1 MSRVNQRQATG
12 RGSSAC
18 EQDLCRPSRRGPRFL
33 STITVTAIAWLCCM
47 MWLSPAPAAPLTIEE
62 GDHICIIGGGVA
74 DAMQHT
80 GWLEVMLQSRFPQGQ
95 LVIRNLAVDGD
106 EVDPAKRLR
115 SADFGSPDQW
125 LTGAAPIPRPDDVAD
140 KSIVRENRFEL
151 VGTGADVILAFF
163 GSNEA
168 HAGPEGLGDFKATL
182 ASFIDHTLSQRYN
195 GVSAPRLVLFT
206 PIAHEHLGGK
216 DHTKRHYPDG
226 VVHNE
231 NIRLFAAAMQE
242 VCREKG
248 VACVD
253 LFQPSL
259 EAYERQPMP
268 LTVDGIHPTAAGDRV
283 IAGIIDEALFGTHPA
298 RDEQSLQRLQLAV
311 ADKNFH
317 WFNRYRVTDG
327 YSTYG
332 GRAWLRFVDGQTN
345 YEVGQR
351 ELEYLDVMT
360 ANRDRRIWATAATL
374 DDADAPLPSVDE
386 VGLPELIDVQTN
398 KPGPLEGGKHAFL
411 SGEEAIGKMTVHS
424 GMRVELVADEAMFP
438 ELINPVQMAFDTR
451 GRLWVAAWPTYPHW
465 RPDEAMNDKLLILED
480 TDGDGRT
487 DRVKTFAD
495 DLHNPTGFE
504 FWGKGV
510 IVAQGP
516 DVLYLEDTDGDDRCD
531 IKERII
537 RGLDT
542 ADTHHT
548 ANSFTFDPAGAV
560 YFQEGTFHHSQPETP
575 WGPPARVANGAVF
588 RYEPRTGKVGLYTS
602 YAFANPHGHAFNHW
616 GDDIVV
622 DGTGAVPYWGSVFS
636 TRLDGMDKHGGA
648 PSVYSQRTRP
658 CPGIE
663 FLSSPH
669 FPEEM
674 QGNLLVG
681 NVIGF
686 QGILRYTFE
695 GPSDPRAD
703 AFPVAVEAEP
713 IVSSSDVNFR
723 PADLEV
729 GPDGAIYFT
738 DWQNPIIGHMQ
749 HNLRDPSRDRQH
761 GRVYRV
767 VMEDRPLVEVES
779 MTKQSVEQLVSLLA
793 DPIDRVRYRAKLE
806 LAGRDEDEVVPA
818 VHAWAIGLNAKL
830 PTFEHHRLEGLWMLR
845 HFDQVPVDLL
855 EAVLTSPDARARA
868 AGMRVLA
875 AITDR
880 VPEAHAMVVRGAADP
895 SPRVRLEAL
904 RTACEL
910 RTPEAVEALA
920 VVEEFPGDRFMA
932 YVKQEAARVL
942 VPAFEAARARGE
954 SPAFASAAG
963 WRYLYNSM
971 SNDELTAEPRSL
983 PVYREMLLRAGLDE
997 RLRTEAVEQIA
1008 EADGRSV
1015 VAVVADALRALDTR
1029 AGTVDTPTVFDL
1041 IRLMLSRPTEQLAEL
1056 RDDLE
1061 LLAASATRP
1070 IMRRVGYVAL
1080 MTIDAASG
1088 SDSVEQVWQLA
1099 VQDPRRLVD
1108 LVGALPLVS
1117 DAGVRVALA
1126 ERIVPLL
1133 EPATAPQSEEPGSQ
1147 GRYVRIELPGRS
1159 RTLTLAEVEVF
1170 AGGTNV
1176 ARSGRASQSST
1187 SHGGEPARAIDGNSS
1202 PAYGAGGQTHTQE
1215 NSENPWWEVD
1225 LGSEQRI
1232 ERIVI
1237 ANRGEGSLGNRLNNF
1252 TLLVLDG
1259 NRDEVFR
1266 LEQQPAPSLSTEFEL
1281 IGEEV
1286 RLASA
1291 IRRAA
1296 LAAMVSVPGR
1306 ETEAFRL
1313 IAPYVRTGVDR
1324 DAAIA
1329 ALLTI
1334 PREKWP
1340 VEEAAELLEPLIE
1353 SLRAFSTEQRSSDAG
1368 LAAWQFAENVSRLL
1382 PPGEGAKARAVL
1394 ADLGVR
1400 VVRIGTVYER
1410 MAYDKETIAVQAGR
1424 PVLFVLEN
1432 SDAMPHNFVIVRP
1445 GEMARLGELAES
1457 QAQDPAFAKRS
1468 FVPADPD
1475 VLAAGTLMQPQASQR
1490 LAFEVPTKPGVYP
1503 YVCTYPGHWRRMF
1516 GAMYVVDDLEAYLA
1530 DPAAYLAANPLEIKD
1545 ELLADRK
1552 PRTEWTFADLEASV
1566 AAIEKGRSF
1575 IHGRELFRTASCAA
1589 CHKLGDEGNDFG
1601 PELAKLSADMTALE
1615 ITRHILDPSLKID
1628 EKYRSNTIL
1637 TDDGQVFTGLVVEE
1651 TPTEIALVENPLAKV
1666 EPVRIK
1672 KSGVDERSQAP
1683 VSIMPKGLLDQLT
1696 RDEVLDLIA
1705 YVAARGNEASHLFSP
1720 DGCPHHTDAPP
1731 ATGSGH
1737 NH

>member
-1 MSRVNQRQATG
+1 VASCTALALLPPFEAT
-12 RGSSAC
+12 
-18 EQDLCRPSRRGPRFL
+18 
-33 STITVTAIAWLCCM
+33 
-47 MWLSPAPAAPLTIEE
+47 AAPLTVEE

-80 GWLEVMLQSRFPQGQ
+80 GWLEVMLQSRFPQSQ

-125 LTGAAPIPRPDDVAD
+125 LAGAAPIPRPDDIAD

-168 HAGPEGLGDFKATL
+168 HAGPEGLDAFRATL
-182 ASFIDHTLSQRYN
+182 TTFIDHTLSQRYN

-206 PIAHEHLGGK
+206 PIAHEHLGAK
-216 DHTKRHYPDG
+216 NHTKRHYPDG
-226 VVHNE
+226 TAHNE
-231 NIRLFAAAMQE
+231 NIRLYAAAMQD

-253 LFQPSL
+253 LFRPSL
-259 EAYERQPMP
+259 EAYERTPEP
-268 LTVDGIHPTAAGDRV
+268 LTVDGIHPNAAGDRV

-332 GRAWLRFVDGQTN
+332 GRAWLRFVGGQTN
-345 YEVGQR
+345 YEVVQR

-374 DDADAPLPSVDE
+374 DDADAPLPSVE
-386 VGLPELIDVQTN
+386 ELGLPPLIDVQTN
-398 KPGPLEGGKHAFL
+398 KPGPLEGGKHVFL

-424 GMRVELVADEAMFP
+424 GMRVELVADESMFP

-516 DVLYLEDTDGDDRCD
+516 AVLYLEDTDGDDRCD

-548 ANSFTFDPAGAV
+548 ANSFTFDPGGAL

-636 TRLDGMDKHGGA
+636 TRLDGLDKHGGA

-663 FLSSPH
+663 FLSSSH

-695 GPSDPRAD
+695 PPSDPQTD

-767 VMEDRPLVEVES
+767 VMEDRPLTEVES
-779 MTKQSVEQLVSLLA
+779 MTEQSVEQLVSLLA
-793 DPIDRVRYRAKLE
+793 DPVDRVRYRAKLE

-818 VHAWAIGLNAKL
+818 VHAWLGELNAKRAE
-830 PTFEHHRLEGLWMLR
+830 FEHHRLEGLWTLR

-855 EAVLTSPDARARA
+855 EAVLTSADARARA

-875 AITDR
+875 ATTDR

-920 VVEEFPGDRFMA
+920 IVEAFPSDRFMA
-932 YVKQEAARVL
+932 YVKKEAARVL
-942 VPAFEAARARGE
+942 VPAFEAARTRSE
-954 SPAFASAAG
+954 PLAFTSEAG
-963 WRYLYNSM
+963 WRYLYSAM
-971 SNDELTAEPRSL
+971 SNDELAAEPRSL

-997 RLRTEAVEQIA
+997 RLRAEAVEKIA

-1015 VAVVADALRALDTR
+1015 VAVVADALRALDAR
-1029 AGTVDTPTVFDL
+1029 NGAVDTPTVFDL

-1056 RDDLE
+1056 RGDLE
-1061 LLAASATRP
+1061 LLATSATRP

-1080 MTIDAASG
+1080 MTIDAAAG
-1088 SDSVEQVWQLA
+1088 SDSIEQVWQLA
-1099 VQDPRRLVD
+1099 ERDPRLLVD
-1108 LVGALPLVS
+1108 LIAALPLVS

-1126 ERIVPLL
+1126 ARIVPLL
-1133 EPATAPQSEEPGSQ
+1133 EPASTPAAEEPGSR

-1170 AGGTNV
+1170 DGGTNV
-1176 ARSGRASQSST
+1176 ARSGRATQSST
-1187 SHGGEPARAIDGNSS
+1187 SHGGEASRAIDGNSS
-1202 PAYGAGGQTHTQE
+1202 PAYAAGGQTHSQE
-1215 NSENPWWEVD
+1215 NTENPWWEVD
-1225 LGSEQRI
+1225 LGGEHRI
-1232 ERIVI
+1232 DRIVI
-1237 ANRGEGSLGNRLNNF
+1237 TNRGEGSLGNRLNNF
-1252 TLLVLDG
+1252 TLVVLDG

-1266 LEQQPAPSLSTEFEL
+1266 LEQQPAPSLTTEFEL
-1281 IGEEV
+1281 ISEEV

-1296 LAAMVSVPGR
+1296 FAAIVSVPGR
-1306 ETEAFRL
+1306 EAEAFRL
-1313 IAPYVRTGVDR
+1313 IAPFVHTGVDR

-1340 VEEAAELLEPLIE
+1340 AEEAAGLLEPLINW
-1353 SLRAFSTEQRSSDAG
+1353 LRASSTEQRSSDAG

-1382 PPGEGAKARAVL
+1382 PAAEGAKARAVL
-1394 ADLGVR
+1394 SELGVR

-1445 GEMARLGELAES
+1445 GEMARIGELAES

-1475 VLAAGTLMQPQASQR
+1475 VLAAGTLMQPQTSQR
-1490 LAFEVPTKPGVYP
+1490 LAFEVPTDPGVYP

-1516 GAMYVVDDLEAYLA
+1516 GAMYVVDDLEAYLRR
-1530 DPAAYLAANPLEIKD
+1530 PGSILGGESLLEIKD

-1566 AAIEKGRSF
+1566 AAMEKGRSF
-1575 IHGRELFRTASCAA
+1575 IHGRELFRTASCVA

-1601 PELAKLSADMTALE
+1601 PELAKLSADMTAVE

-1637 TDDGQVFTGLVVEE
+1637 TDDGRAITGLVVEE
-1651 TPTEIALVENPLAKV
+1651 TPSEIALVENPLAKA
-1666 EPVRIK
+1666 EPVRIP
-1672 KSGVDERSQAP
+1672 KSSIDERSLSP
-1683 VSIMPKGLLDQLT
+1683 ISIMPKGLLDRLT

-1705 YVAARGNEASHLFSP
+1705 YVTARGNEASHLFSP

-1731 ATGSGH
+1731 ATGAGH

>member
-1 MSRVNQRQATG
+1 MTFRQLTH
-12 RGSSAC
+12 
-18 EQDLCRPSRRGPRFL
+18 
-33 STITVTAIAWLCCM
+33 
-47 MWLSPAPAAPLTIEE
+47 LSPARSPSVVTCLALAVVTFLSANTCRQQADAAPVALEE

-74 DAMQHT
+74 EAMQHT
-80 GWLEVMLQSRFPQGQ
+80 GWLEVLLQSRFPKSR

-106 EVDPAKRLR
+106 ELDPAKRLR

-125 LTGAAPIPRPDDVAD
+125 LTGAAPIPRPDDIAD
-140 KSIVRENRFEL
+140 NSAVRENRFEL

-168 HAGPEGLGDFKATL
+168 HAGPDGLDAFKAEL
-182 ASFIDHTLSQRYN
+182 ARFIDHTLSQKYN

-206 PIAHEHLGGK
+206 PIGHEHLGAK
-216 DHTKRHYPDG
+216 DHAKRHFPDG
-226 VVHNE
+226 TTHNA
-231 NIRLFAAAMQE
+231 NLRLYAAAMQE

-248 VACVD
+248 VPCID
-253 LFQPSL
+253 LVRPSL
-259 EAYERQPMP
+259 EAYERTPTP
-268 LTVDGIHPTAAGDRV
+268 LTVDGIHPNAAGDRV
-283 IAGIIDEALFGTHPA
+283 LSEIIDEALFGTHPN
-298 RDEQSLQRLQLAV
+298 RNERSLARLQLAV

-332 GRAWLRFVDGQTN
+332 GRAWLKFVGGQTN

-351 ELEYLDVMT
+351 ELEYLDVKT
-360 ANRDRRIWATAATL
+360 ANRDRRIWETAATL
-374 DDADAPLPSVDE
+374 DNPDAPLPSVDE
-386 VGLPELIDVQTN
+386 VGLPDLIDVQTN
-398 KPGPLEGGKHAFL
+398 KPGSLEGGKHAFL

-424 GMRVELVADEAMFP
+424 GMRVELVADETQFP
-438 ELINPVQMAFDTR
+438 ELINPVQMAFDTT
-451 GRLWVAAWPTYPHW
+451 GRLWVAVWPTYPHW

-516 DVLYLEDTDGDDRCD
+516 DVLYLEDTDGDDRYD

-548 ANSFTFDPAGAV
+548 ANSFTFDPAGAL

-575 WGPPARVANGAVF
+575 WGSPARVANGAVF

-602 YAFANPHGHAFNHW
+602 YGFANPHGHAFDHW

-622 DGTGAVPYWGSVFS
+622 DGTGSVPYWGSVFS
-636 TRLDGMDKHGGA
+636 TRLDGLAKHGGA
-648 PSVYSQRTRP
+648 PSVYQQRTRP

-669 FPEEM
+669 FPTEM

-695 GPSDPRAD
+695 KPSDAAAD
-703 AFPVAVEAEP
+703 AYPVAVEAEP

-723 PADLEV
+723 PADLET

-767 VMEDRPLVEVES
+767 VMEDRPLAEVVS
-779 MTKQSVEQLVSLLA
+779 MTDRSVEDLIGLLSH
-793 DPIDRVRYRAKLE
+793 PTDRVRYRAKLE
-806 LAGRDEDEVVPA
+806 LAGRDEDEAVPA
-818 VHAWAIGLNAKL
+818 LHAWLDSLDTNEAGY
-830 PTFEHHRLEGLWMLR
+830 EHHRLEGLWALR
-845 HFDQVPVDLL
+845 HFDQIPIDLL
-855 EAVLTSPDARARA
+855 DAVLTADDYRSRA
-868 AGMRVLA
+868 AGLRVLA
-875 AITDR
+875 SIVDR

-895 SPRVRLEAL
+895 HPRVRLEAL

-910 RTPEAVEALA
+910 RTPEAIEALA
-920 VVEEFPGDRFMA
+920 IVETFPGDRFMA
-932 YVKQEAARVL
+932 YVKNEAARVL
-942 VPAFEAARARGE
+942 VPAFEAARNGGD
-954 SPAFASAAG
+954 SLAFSTDAG
-963 WRYLYNSM
+963 WGYLYGSM
-971 SNDELTAEPRSL
+971 SNDELAREPRSL
-983 PVYREMLLRAGLDE
+983 PIYREMLLRPGLDE

-1008 EADGRSV
+1008 EAEQRSV
-1015 VAVVADALRALDTR
+1015 VAVVADAFRALDSR
-1029 AGTVDTPTVFDL
+1029 DGSVDTPTVFDL
-1041 IRLMLSRPTEQLAEL
+1041 IRVMLSRPTEQLAEL
-1056 RDDLE
+1056 RDDMQH
-1061 LLAASATRP
+1061 LATSAVRP
-1070 IMRRVGYVAL
+1070 IMRQIGYVAL

-1088 SDSVEQVWQLA
+1088 SDSVEQVWSLA
-1099 VQDPRRLVD
+1099 SQDPRRLVD
-1108 LVGALPLVS
+1108 LIAALPLVS
-1117 DAGVRVALA
+1117 DAGVRVTLA
-1126 ERIVPLL
+1126 DRVIPLL
-1133 EPATAPQSEEPGSQ
+1133 EQSGTSDDNEPGSH
-1147 GRYVRIELPGRS
+1147 GRYVRVELPGRG

-1170 AGGTNV
+1170 AGGSNV
-1176 ARSGRASQSST
+1176 ARGGKASQSST
-1187 SHGGEPARAIDGNSS
+1187 AHGGDASRAIDGNRN
-1202 PAYGAGGQTHTQE
+1202 PAYAGGGQTHSQE

-1225 LGSEQRI
+1225 LGGEHRI
-1232 ERIVI
+1232 ERIAI
-1237 ANRGEGSLGNRLNNF
+1237 HNRGEGDLTNRLNGF
-1252 TLLVLDG
+1252 TLVVLDG
-1259 NRDEVFR
+1259 NRAEVFR
-1266 LEQQPAPSLSTEFEL
+1266 VQNQPTPSLASEFQL
-1281 IGEEV
+1281 ISEKA

-1296 LAAMVSVPGR
+1296 FAALVSIPGR
-1306 ETEAFRL
+1306 EADAFRL
-1313 IAPYVRTGVDR
+1313 IAPFIRSGVER
-1324 DAAIA
+1324 DAAIT

-1334 PREKWP
+1334 PHEKWP
-1340 VEEAAELLEPLIE
+1340 TEEAGGLLEPLVAWLQA
-1353 SLRAFSTEQRSSDAG
+1353 SSAEQRASDAG

-1382 PPGEGAKARAVL
+1382 PVDEGGKARAIL
-1394 ADLGVR
+1394 AELGVR

-1410 MAYDKETIAVQAGR
+1410 MAYDRETIAVQAGR

-1432 SDAMPHNFVIVRP
+1432 IDAMPHNFVITKP
-1445 GEMARLGELAES
+1445 GEMARLGELAEAL
-1457 QAQDPAFAKRS
+1457 AQDPDFARRN
-1468 FVPADPD
+1468 FVPNDPA
-1475 VLAAGTLMQPQASQR
+1475 VLAAGGLMQPQTSQR
-1490 LAFEVPTKPGVYP
+1490 LAFEVPTEPGVYP

-1530 DPAAYLAANPLEIKD
+1530 DPAAYLAAHPLEVQD

-1552 PRTEWTFADLEASV
+1552 PRTEWTFPDLEASV
-1566 AAIEKGRSF
+1566 AAMEKGRSF
-1575 IHGRELFRTASCAA
+1575 IHGRELFRTASCVA

-1601 PELAKLSADMTALE
+1601 PELAKLSADMTAIE

-1628 EKYRSNTIL
+1628 DKYRSNTIL
-1637 TDDGQVFTGLVVEE
+1637 TDDGRALTGLVVEE
-1651 TPTEIALVENPLAKV
+1651 TPSEIALVENPLAKA

-1672 KSGVDERSQAP
+1672 KSEIDERTLAP
-1683 VSIMPKGLLDQLT
+1683 VSIMPKGLLDRLT

-1705 YVAARGNEASHLFSP
+1705 YVASRGDEASSLFSP
-1720 DGCPHHTDAPP
+1720 DGCPHHTDAPHG
-1731 ATGSGH
+1731 ADGK
-1737 NH
+1737 